1 MYALQPTT
9 HIESLEDFPEMR
21 HVLGSTM
28 AETSG
33 VGELSG
39 HATTYGNTEFLLC
52 KFFLALIQ
60 NEEKL
65 SKAKRE
71 FLELRFDYE

>member
-1 MYALQPTT
+1 MYAHLPTT
-9 HIESLEDFPEMR
+9 NMESLEDLPEMQ

-28 AETSG
+28 AETEG

-39 HATTYGNTEFLLC
+39 HATTYGNTEFLLY

-65 SKAKRE
+65 INAKKE
-71 FLELRFDYE
+71 FMELRFDYE